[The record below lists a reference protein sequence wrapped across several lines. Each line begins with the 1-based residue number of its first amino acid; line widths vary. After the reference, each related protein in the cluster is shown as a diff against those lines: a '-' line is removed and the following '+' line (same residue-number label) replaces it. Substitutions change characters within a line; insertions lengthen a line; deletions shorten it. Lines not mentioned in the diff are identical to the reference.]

1 MRSISLFI
9 RSVAKSLFLV
19 SSLSILLKVQPMRT
33 LLQSKAHQVRLLPR
47 LVPELP
53 QPQEMLVPVV
63 RFSSRNVLLATLLAV
78 RL

>member
-1 MRSISLFI
+1 
-9 RSVAKSLFLV
+9 
-19 SSLSILLKVQPMRT
+19 MRT